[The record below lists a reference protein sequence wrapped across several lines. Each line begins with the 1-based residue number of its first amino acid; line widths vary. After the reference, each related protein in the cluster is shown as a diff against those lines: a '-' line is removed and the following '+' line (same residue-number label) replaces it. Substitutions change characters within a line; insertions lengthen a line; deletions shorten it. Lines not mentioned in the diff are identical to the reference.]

1 MKDTNYYRGFAY
13 HNFNKMIT
21 YIISNLKTS
30 PEWYNECIDSIN
42 NKYDL
47 NLSYNIN
54 EIEDYLNNNHYKI
67 KNSLY
72 GYMSEDKEI
81 EKFKDIV
88 TSFKNFILHHDNK
101 DIKNIPEEI
110 IETKEEPK
118 EIEYKLPD
126 IEKAIKEKV
135 SLLKEFYKPIRR
147 YILLELHIPNTIID
161 DEKLKNQEFVISTI
175 INYLSTFITNFHIS
189 FDKER
194 YEKMIKI
201 FDKYYKE
208 FIKQYKNRNG
218 HEFSIDKINKV
229 STYIIDEST
238 IEVPKNKE
246 ITEKIDSKEI
256 DTNNT
261 SINPPAIIDNKET
274 MKQYFD
280 SNIEPE
286 NNNKDIQSIENKTSE
301 DKDDF
306 NSLDYISFILDTIRI
321 VPKNK
326 RIEFTKE
333 LFLETNKIATKYI
346 K

>member
-54 EIEDYLNNNHYKI
+54 EIENYLNTNHYKI

-88 TSFKNFILHHDNK
+88 TSFKNFILHHDNN

-110 IETKEEPK
+110 TKTKEEPK

-126 IEKAIKEKV
+126 IEKTIKEKV

-218 HEFSIDKINKV
+218 HEFSIDKINKD

-256 DTNNT
+256 DTNN
-261 SINPPAIIDNKET
+261 SPFNPPAIIDNKET
-274 MKQYFD
+274 MKQYID

-286 NNNKDIQSIENKTSE
+286 NNNKDIQSIENKTSKDE
-301 DKDDF
+301 DDF

-333 LFLETNKIATKYI
+333 LFLETNKIVTKYI